1 MVFREA
7 FVKDPELSNLLLDEF
22 FRDAIH
28 RCQGAWRD
36 VISKAVECGIPTPA
50 FSTALAFY
58 DGYRAQRSPAN
69 LIQVLGKFLELSLF
83 SERSKFTLNCVVHSS
98 ANCEIAKVRRE
109 ENHSQNAC
117 ATIFCPKIQ
126 FQEKMWIWLVNP
138 SFLLFASKSR
148 FLARKFNF
156 LILLRVKYSSIS
168 YSFAAKIKIFF
179 KSKLMLKLNLCTKIR
194 LF

>member
-1 MVFREA
+1 M
-7 FVKDPELSNLLLDEF
+7 SNLLLDEF

-98 ANCEIAKVRRE
+98 TNCEIAKVRRE

-117 ATIFCPKIQ
+117 TDHHI
-126 FQEKMWIWLVNP
+126 L
-138 SFLLFASKSR
+138 SK
-148 FLARKFNF
+148 N
-156 LILLRVKYSSIS
+156 SIS
-168 YSFAAKIKIFF
+168 RKNVNLIGQPKFF
-179 KSKLMLKLNLCTKIR
+179 I
-194 LF
+194 

>member
-1 MVFREA
+1 M
-7 FVKDPELSNLLLDEF
+7 SNLLLDEF

-98 ANCEIAKVRRE
+98 TNCEIAKVRRE

-117 ATIFCPKIQ
+117 TTIFVQ
-126 FQEKMWIWLVNP
+126 
-138 SFLLFASKSR
+138 
-148 FLARKFNF
+148 KFNF
-156 LILLRVKYSSIS
+156 KKKCEFDWSTQVFYFLRQNLDFWHENSIFG
-168 YSFAAKIKIFF
+168 YF
-179 KSKLMLKLNLCTKIR
+179 
-194 LF
+194 

>member
-1 MVFREA
+1 MYLILIFREA
-7 FVKDPELSNLLLDEF
+7 FVKDAELSNLLLDEF

-28 RCQGAWRD
+28 KCQGAWRD

-98 ANCEIAKVRRE
+98 TNCEIAKVRRE

-117 ATIFCPKIQ
+117 TH
-126 FQEKMWIWLVNP
+126 
-138 SFLLFASKSR
+138 
-148 FLARKFNF
+148 
-156 LILLRVKYSSIS
+156 Y
-168 YSFAAKIKIFF
+168 
-179 KSKLMLKLNLCTKIR
+179 
-194 LF
+194 